1 MLSGDTL
8 ASVFS
13 AASTTRVA
21 PSIVCIFPARGGQ
34 ADRREPGIV
43 LDNLHGSKQL
53 SPQGQP
59 AQVIQS

>member
-1 MLSGDTL
+1 MLSGDTS

-21 PSIVCIFPARGGQ
+21 PNIVCIFPARGGR
-34 ADRREPGIV
+34 ADRRDPRIT

-53 SPQGQP
+53 SLQGQP